1 MAKEK
6 PHAPTNKASLA
17 TAKVVPVFLTLCV
30 AYASY
35 VVVGPLSI
43 EYLINN
49 KENPRVAAGIAIPIV
64 WFFLLLPVAVA
75 WFRLLSITV
84 GSPGYVPLGE
94 HLAMPDDPPPV
105 EFWMR
110 DVFVCDTK
118 GLPRWCVHCGNWKP
132 DRAHHNQDTGRC
144 TLMMDHFCPW
154 VWTSPFHFHIRGP
167 PWICPLRKPRL
178 GSYLACHVLTFT

>member
-1 MAKEK
+1 MAKER
-6 PHAPTNKASLA
+6 PHAPINKASLA

-43 EYLINN
+43 EYLINDN
-49 KENPRVAAGIAIPIV
+49 ERITAGIAIPIV
-64 WFFLLLPVAVA
+64 WFFLLLPVAVT
-75 WFRLLSITV
+75 WVRLLSVTV
-84 GSPGYVPLGE
+84 GSPGYVPFGE
-94 HLAMPDDPPPV
+94 DATSPDDPPG

-110 DVFVCDTK
+110 DVFVCDAK
-118 GLPRWCVHCGNWKP
+118 GLPRWCPHCENWKP

-154 VWTSPFHFHIRGP
+154 V
-167 PWICPLRKPRL
+167 
-178 GSYLACHVLTFT
+178 